1 MFFKKKC
8 WQNVSTDIDFWSSGF
23 QLISSNEY
31 KRLKDIWQSIF
42 LPEAFLIIIRILS
55 HLILVFHT
63 TEGDW
68 KGCSSKNKQSRFNF
82 YKIFRVCVCME
93 MFVCLFVLSPPSRR
107 TGHPLLR
114 ERMSRG
120 KSLKTWLTAWDR
132 GSSKLL
138 LASLNRI
145 FLPFCRR
152 PNCSAES
159 KPTAR

>member
-1 MFFKKKC
+1 MF
-8 WQNVSTDIDFWSSGF
+8 QRTLISEGF
-23 QLISSNEY
+23 QLILSNEY

-82 YKIFRVCVCME
+82 YKIFTVCVCME
-93 MFVCLFVLSPPSRR
+93 MFVCLF
-107 TGHPLLR
+107 
-114 ERMSRG
+114 
-120 KSLKTWLTAWDR
+120 
-132 GSSKLL
+132 
-138 LASLNRI
+138 
-145 FLPFCRR
+145 FCRR
-152 PNCSAES
+152 PPDGPAIRCCGRGGLVERVWKRDLPHETEDHLSYFSRLSTEYFCLSVDVQLEACSAES